1 MGTSFSQAS
10 FPPSEVYKNQ
20 TNEQTKWPN
29 KKSLPGEWG
38 RNKTH
43 LAFQQPLCL
52 FSVLDGHAAHCN
64 GLLQENLAAS
74 EELHR
79 WMIYLLVEP
88 IYEPQEEELVELH
101 RETVPPP
108 RET

>member
-1 MGTSFSQAS
+1 MGTNFSQAS
-10 FPPSEVYKNQ
+10 FPPNEVYKNQ
-20 TNEQTKWPN
+20 TNQQTKWPN

-52 FSVLDGHAAHCN
+52 FSLLDGHAAHCN
-64 GLLQENLAAS
+64 GLLKIWQLL

-88 IYEPQEEELVELH
+88 VYELQEEELVELH

-108 RET
+108 R

>member
-1 MGTSFSQAS
+1 MGTNFSQAS
-10 FPPSEVYKNQ
+10 FPPNEVYKTQ
-20 TNEQTKWPN
+20 TNEQTKRPN
-29 KKSLPGEWG
+29 KRSLPGEWG

-64 GLLQENLAAS
+64 GLLKIWQLL

-88 IYEPQEEELVELH
+88 VHEPQEEELVELH

-108 RET
+108 RQT